1 MDSVAAHGNA
11 SIKKGSKSFALA
23 SRVLPPALRDDAAML
38 YAWCRYCDDVIDGQE
53 MGHGQIEDYKIGQ
66 GERLEM
72 LREKTLAAL
81 KGEPTEDPVFTGLA
95 RVVATHEIDHRHPF
109 DLLKGFEMDAEARV
123 YNSVDDILDYS
134 YHVAGVV
141 GVMMANI
148 MGVRDAATLDRAS
161 DLGLAFQ
168 LTNIA
173 RDVIDDAKA
182 DRVFVPQDLL
192 TAAGAPI
199 EAKDQL
205 DRAAWPALHKAACA
219 QLDIAEAYYDSAKV
233 GIKKLDFRCAW
244 AISAALKVYR
254 EIGEILRA
262 GGPEAWE
269 GRVGASGKRKVV
281 LALGA
286 AGPAVRRKRVAVTER
301 EGFYERP

>member
-53 MGHGQIEDYKIGQ
+53 MGHGQIADYKQGQ

-72 LREKTLAAL
+72 LRAKTRAAL
-81 KGEPTEDPVFTGLA
+81 SGEATDDPVFAGLA
-95 RVVATHEIDHRHPF
+95 RVVKTHSIDHRHPF
-109 DLLKGFEMDAEARV
+109 DLLKGFEMDAEERI
-123 YNSVDDILDYS
+123 YKTVDDILDYS

-148 MGVRDAATLDRAS
+148 MGVRDEATLDRAS

-192 TAAGAPI
+192 IGAGAPI
-199 EAKDQL
+199 EAKAQC
-205 DRAAWPALHKAACA
+205 DRENWPALHEAACA
-219 QLDIAEAYYDSAKV
+219 QLDLAEQYYASARV
-233 GIKKLDFRCAW
+233 GIKELDFRCAW

-254 EIGEILRA
+254 EIGENLRK

-269 GRVGASGKRKVV
+269 RRVGASNGRKIA

-286 AGPAVRRKRVAVTER
+286 VGPAMGRKSVATIER
-301 EGFYERP
+301 TGFYERP

>member
-1 MDSVAAHGNA
+1 MDTVAAFGNA

-53 MGHGQIEDYKIGQ
+53 MGHGQIEDYKTGQ

-72 LREKTLAAL
+72 LREKTRAAL
-81 KGEPTEDPVFTGLA
+81 NGEPTDDPVFAGLA
-95 RVVATHEIDHRHPF
+95 RVVETHEIDNRHPF
-109 DLLKGFEMDAEARV
+109 DLLKGFEMDAEERI
-123 YNSVDDILDYS
+123 YETVDDILDYS

-148 MGVRDAATLDRAS
+148 MGVRDDATLDRAS

-182 DRVFVPQDLL
+182 DRVFVPRDLL
-192 TAAGAPI
+192 VAAGAPI
-199 EAKDQL
+199 D
-205 DRAAWPALHKAACA
+205 AAAQCDPTKWPALHKAACA
-219 QLDIAEAYYDSAKV
+219 QLDIAEQYYASAKV
-233 GIKKLDFRCAW
+233 GIKELDFRCAW

-254 EIGEILRA
+254 EIGEKLRE
-262 GGPEAWE
+262 GGPQAWE
-269 GRVGASGKRKVV
+269 GRVGASGKRKIW

-286 AGPAVRRKRVAVTER
+286 VGPAIGRKSVAVSER
-301 EGFYERP
+301 VGFYARP